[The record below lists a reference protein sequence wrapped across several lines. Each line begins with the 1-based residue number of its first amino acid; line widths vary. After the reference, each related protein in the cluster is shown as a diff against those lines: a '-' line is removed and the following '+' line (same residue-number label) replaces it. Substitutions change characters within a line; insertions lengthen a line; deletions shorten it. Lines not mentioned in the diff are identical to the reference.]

1 MAVSAVEAAT
11 AGANVAFFQCGSGGA
26 LELDLLLETAWLVG
40 VVRRLEAGV
49 WRVGRRARRMWVCGL
64 GRVMMCVMV
73 KKRFWI

>member
-1 MAVSAVEAAT
+1 MAVSAVEAAA
-11 AGANVAFFQCGSGGA
+11 AGANVAFQCGSGGA

-40 VVRRLEAGV
+40 VVRRLDVGV
-49 WRVGRRARRMWVCGL
+49 WRVGRRARWMWVCGL

>member
-1 MAVSAVEAAT
+1 MAVEAVEAAA
-11 AGANVAFFQCGSGGA
+11 AGANLAFLCGSGGA

-49 WRVGRRARRMWVCGL
+49 GRVGRRARGMWVCGL
-64 GRVMMCVMV
+64 GRMMRCVRV